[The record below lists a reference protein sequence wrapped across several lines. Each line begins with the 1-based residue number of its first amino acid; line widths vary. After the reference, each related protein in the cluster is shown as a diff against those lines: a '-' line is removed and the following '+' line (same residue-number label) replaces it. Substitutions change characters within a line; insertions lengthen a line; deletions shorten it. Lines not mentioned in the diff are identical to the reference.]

1 MQTSALNALDSRLN
15 KPIRLRI
22 LVADDDPSSRLYL
35 SETLVR
41 LGNQVDGCADGL
53 AAVEQACRQHYDL
66 LLLDCRMPGAGAL
79 EVLQALR
86 GDPQAQSH
94 HAPAVATSAQVDG
107 ELRQQLLSAG
117 FREVMA
123 KPCHLES
130 LRLMTARIG
139 SALTTPLLDD
149 ESALSASGDAAVLSA
164 LRGLLHEELVVL
176 YQDLDRLLQHPQDL
190 YERLHRLRSSC
201 GFCGAH
207 ALASQSIAL
216 QNELRHGLAAIQQ
229 ILPAFRQVLLETLD
243 ALAPSA
249 T

>member
-1 MQTSALNALDSRLN
+1 M
-15 KPIRLRI
+15 PLRI

-35 SETLVR
+35 SDTLIR
-41 LGNQVDGCADGL
+41 LGNQADGCADGL
-53 AAVEQACRQHYDL
+53 AAIEQARRQHYDL

-86 GDPQAQSH
+86 GDPQACSH
-94 HAPAVATSAQVDG
+94 SSPAVATSAQVDS
-107 ELRQQLLSAG
+107 ELREQLLSAG
-117 FREVMA
+117 FREVLA

-139 SALTTPLLDD
+139 SALATPLLDD
-149 ESALSASGDAAVLSA
+149 ESALSASGDAGVLRA
-164 LRGLLHEELVVL
+164 LRGLLHEELVAL
-176 YQDLDRLLQHPQDL
+176 YQDLDRLQQHPQDL

-216 QNELRHGLAAIQQ
+216 QGQLRHGVAAIGQT
-229 ILPAFRQVLLETLD
+229 LPAFRQVLLETLD

>member
-1 MQTSALNALDSRLN
+1 M
-15 KPIRLRI
+15 PLRI

-35 SETLVR
+35 SETLIR
-41 LGNQVDGCADGL
+41 LGNLADGCADGL
-53 AAVEQACRQHYDL
+53 AAIEQARSQHYDL

-86 GDPQAQSH
+86 DDPRALSH
-94 HAPAVATSAQVDG
+94 HAPAVATSAQIDS

-117 FREVMA
+117 FREVLV
-123 KPCHLES
+123 KPCRLES
-130 LRLMTARIG
+130 LRLMTVRIG
-139 SALTTPLLDD
+139 SALTTPILDD
-149 ESALSASGDAAVLSA
+149 ESALSASGDAGVLRA
-164 LRGLLHEELVVL
+164 LRGLLHEELVAM
-176 YQDLDRLLQHPQDL
+176 YQDLDRLQQRPHDL

-216 QNELRHGLAAIQQ
+216 QDDTSLGLAAMQQ
-229 ILPAFRQVLLETLD
+229 TLPAFRQVLLETIE
-243 ALAPSA
+243 ALEPSA